1 MRVAILDDY
10 QRVALSSADWSPL
23 AGLATVE
30 VVPPLAGLIT
40 GEAAPS
46 IFVSGG
52 SGGLP
57 PAEAAQPP
65 AGLEELARALA
76 DYDVIVA
83 MRERTR
89 FPAQLLE
96 RLPRLRLLV
105 TTGAVNAAIDLA
117 ACARQGVTVCGTGS
131 VAGVTAEYAWALL
144 MTAAKRLDLELP
156 ATRRGAWQVGRGGEL
171 PVVLRGRVLGV
182 VGLGRVGSEVA
193 GYGRAFGMTV
203 LGHDPHLPP
212 DRFID
217 LGVTAVTLDRLLA
230 ESDFVTLH
238 LALTPATVGLIGAAR
253 LAAMKPTAWLINTS
267 RGPIVDRTALLEA
280 CRHGRIA
287 GAALDV
293 YDQEPLP
300 ASDELRRRPN
310 IIASPHLGY
319 VAQEQWRR
327 WYGDVVEDIVA
338 FAAGAP
344 IRRLA

>member
-1 MRVAILDDY
+1 MRVALLDDY
-10 QRVALSSADWSPL
+10 QQVALSSADWSPL

-30 VVPPLAGLIT
+30 VVPPLAGL
-40 GEAAPS
+40 
-46 IFVSGG
+46 
-52 SGGLP
+52 
-57 PAEAAQPP
+57 
-65 AGLEELARALA
+65 EELAQTLA

-89 FPAQLLE
+89 FPAQLLR

-117 ACARQGVTVCGTGS
+117 ACACQGVTVCGTGS
-131 VAGVTAEYAWALL
+131 VAGVTAEHAWALL

-156 ATRRGAWQVGRGGEL
+156 ATRRGFWQVGRGGEL

-182 VGLGRVGSEVA
+182 VGLGRVGSDVA
-193 GYGRAFGMTV
+193 GYGRAFGMTL

-212 DRFID
+212 DRLAD
-217 LGVTAVTLDRLLA
+217 LGVTAVSLDRLLA
-230 ESDFVTLH
+230 ESDFVSLH
-238 LALTPATVGLIGAAR
+238 LGLSPATAGLIGATR

-280 CRHGRIA
+280 CRQGRIA

-300 ASDELRRRPN
+300 AEDELRRLPN
-310 IIASPHLGY
+310 VIASPHLGY

-327 WYGDVVEDIVA
+327 WYSDAVADIVA